1 MRRVALLLTPLA
13 LLAGCNAQPA
23 APTVAEQEA
32 AMRNAAADLKGWDRV
47 FDFPAETIG
56 RLNQFGYRLDNYR
69 KQADG
74 SFAAKGAAI
83 TLSQSDAATPNRS
96 TIAVTGKDAAAID
109 RIVFALPITDDAN
122 ADTAKQ
128 RLTGIVRAFLFQYG
142 VKDEA
147 VLDAIAQEQKADR
160 LIGTAL
166 ATVAIAKDEGPR
178 RITVTFQRPPATA
191 QAETAVQ
198 NNQQP

>member
-1 MRRVALLLTPLA
+1 MRAAALLLTPLA

-69 KQADG
+69 KQIDG

-96 TIAVTGKDAAAID
+96 TITVTGKDSAAID
-109 RIVFALPITDDAN
+109 RIAFILPITDNPN

-128 RLTGIVRAFLFQYG
+128 RLAGIVCAFLSQYG
-142 VKDEA
+142 IKDDA
-147 VLDAIAQEQKADR
+147 MLDAIAKEQEAEQ
-160 LIGTAL
+160 LIGTAP
-166 ATVAIAKDEGPR
+166 ATVAVEKGEGPR

-191 QAETAVQ
+191 PAETAVQ
-198 NNQQP
+198 NTQQP